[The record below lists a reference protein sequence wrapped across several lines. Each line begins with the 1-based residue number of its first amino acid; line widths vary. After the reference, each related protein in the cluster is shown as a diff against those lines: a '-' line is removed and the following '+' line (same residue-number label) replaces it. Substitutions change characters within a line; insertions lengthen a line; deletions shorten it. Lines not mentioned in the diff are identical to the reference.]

1 MSAVR
6 GAFGCCHGEELGP
19 LCWPMQAAGIAV
31 FSASHW
37 FAEHTSYMKWFHQ
50 DSESCSELDEQ
61 QITKQWLWPF
71 FGASLD
77 LVQVWI
83 WCKFGPKRFGPS
95 WGFLGDA
102 SDKDLAC
109 QYKRKRKRCRFDPG
123 VWKIPWRRKWQP
135 TPIFLPGESHGQR
148 SLAVYSPWGRKE
160 LGITERLTLS
170 LSLSLT
176 LRSAL
181 EFLHY
186 PATELIIAGSCIKST
201 FCRTSRSIR
210 EMVCCYT
217 IKEDDTSTQ
226 WFFWFAI
233 SSWGTHLL
241 SFFTF
246 PVCF

>member
-1 MSAVR
+1 MLTNPLSGFSVP
-6 GAFGCCHGEELGP
+6 GFGGIYILS
-19 LCWPMQAAGIAV
+19 LCAESPWNI
-31 FSASHW
+31 FSIIFSILI
-37 FAEHTSYMKWFHQ
+37 YM
-50 DSESCSELDEQ
+50 
-61 QITKQWLWPF
+61 
-71 FGASLD
+71 
-77 LVQVWI
+77 
-83 WCKFGPKRFGPS
+83 
-95 WGFLGDA
+95 
-102 SDKDLAC
+102 
-109 QYKRKRKRCRFDPG
+109 RCRFDPG

-226 WFFWFAI
+226 WFF
-233 SSWGTHLL
+233 
-241 SFFTF
+241 
-246 PVCF
+246 

>member
-1 MSAVR
+1 MKKNWALYVDQCRLQALQFSVHLIDLLSILLICNDFARIQKAVVNQR
-6 GAFGCCHGEELGP
+6 SSRSP
-19 LCWPMQAAGIAV
+19 N
-31 FSASHW
+31 SD
-37 FAEHTSYMKWFHQ
+37 Q
-50 DSESCSELDEQ
+50 DL
-61 QITKQWLWPF
+61 F
-71 FGASLD
+71 

-109 QYKRKRKRCRFDPG
+109 QYKRKRKRCRFDPR

-148 SLAVYSPWGRKE
+148 SLAVYSPWGHKE

-181 EFLHY
+181 EFLLY
-186 PATELIIAGSCIKST
+186 LATELIITGSCTKST
-201 FCRTSRSIR
+201 FCRTSQSIR

-217 IKEDDTSTQ
+217 IKEDDTSSQ
-226 WFFWFAI
+226 WFF
-233 SSWGTHLL
+233 
-241 SFFTF
+241 
-246 PVCF
+246 